1 MKANHTT
8 SERGD
13 LFDLQGTI
21 QHGTVSRPGYAL
33 KVGKTLG
40 RPGVRRTA
48 EDVHLR

>member
-1 MKANHTT
+1 MKVNHTA

-13 LFDLQGTI
+13 ILNPQGTI

-33 KVGKTLG
+33 KAGKTLG

-48 EDVHLR
+48 EAVHLR